1 MKNKLSINRWTGF
14 LNIVFII
21 SQVILGVMEYKHSIS
36 ISELSMITIISAI
49 ILIILDIVSMM
60 KSKNAGISTSGSI
73 MGLIGSIVSI
83 FVGIIGWIILI
94 ISSFQ
99 LFRQKNIQN

>member
-21 SQVILGVMEYKHSIS
+21 SQAILGFMNYKHSVS

-73 MGLIGSIVSI
+73 MGIIGSIIST
-83 FVGIIGWIILI
+83 FAGIIGWIILI

-99 LFRQKNIQN
+99 LFRQKSTQN

>member
-1 MKNKLSINRWTGF
+1 MENKLSINRWTGF

-21 SQVILGVMEYKHSIS
+21 SQAILGFMNYKHSVS

-73 MGLIGSIVSI
+73 MGIIGSIIST
-83 FVGIIGWIILI
+83 FAGIIGWIILI

-99 LFRQKNIQN
+99 LFRQKSTQN

>member
-21 SQVILGVMEYKHSIS
+21 SQAILGFMNYKHSVS

-73 MGLIGSIVSI
+73 MGIIGSIVST
-83 FVGIIGWIILI
+83 FAGIIGWIILI

-99 LFRQKNIQN
+99 LFRQKSTQN

>member
-21 SQVILGVMEYKHSIS
+21 SQAILGYMNVKHSVS

-49 ILIILDIVSMM
+49 ILIILNVISMM
-60 KSKNAGISTSGSI
+60 KSKNNGISTSGSI
-73 MGLIGSIVSI
+73 MGIIGSIVSI
-83 FVGIIGWIILI
+83 FMGIIGWIILI

-99 LFRQKNIQN
+99 LFRQKSVK